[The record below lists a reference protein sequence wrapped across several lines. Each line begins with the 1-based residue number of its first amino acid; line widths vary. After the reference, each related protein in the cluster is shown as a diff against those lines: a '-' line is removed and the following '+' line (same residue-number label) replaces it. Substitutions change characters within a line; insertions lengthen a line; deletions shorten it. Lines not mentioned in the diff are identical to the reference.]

1 MRNAPPWQ
9 AAACGYVQNACSSR
23 LATARQQSGVLLR
36 YPVSMP
42 CTQFSDPVLR
52 VAVPAPLRH
61 ALHYL
66 PPAGCEIARVREGM
80 RVIVPLGARRV
91 VGVLLQVVERDPGM
105 PARLRPAFEL
115 PDPEPLVTPDVLGIC
130 LFAARYYHAPVG
142 EVIANALPA
151 ELRALPRTATR
162 PALVWRATEASLG
175 LPDNA
180 LARAPKQASALR
192 LLQEL
197 GPLADADCRAAGIER
212 ATLNALQRKGLA
224 AADNASA
231 HAAIAG
237 VSPAPGRTQKHAVTL
252 NAGQHA
258 ALEALQGA
266 GTGFNCFL
274 LEGVTGSGKT
284 EVYLRFIETV
294 LAAGRQALVL
304 VPEIGLTPQTH
315 SRFEARFGAGI
326 AVLHSGLGERERLDA
341 WRRAAD
347 TRARVLIGTRSAL
360 FSPMPELGAIIVDE
374 EHDASFKQQEG
385 FRYSARDLA
394 VVRARR
400 LGIPVILGSA
410 TPSTESLANCELGRF
425 SHLRLTERAGT
436 AKPPAV
442 RLIDVRGLHLDGG
455 MCAEMLDRIGAELQ
469 AGNQVLVFLNRRGW
483 APLLSCADCGWFG
496 ECRHCDARL
505 TLHRAENLLWCH
517 HCDTRTVAPLSCPAC
532 RSARLLALGTGTER
546 SEHVLQRLFP
556 QYPIRRIDRGTMQAR
571 GSMDSLIREL
581 GKEEPCILV
590 GTQMLAKGH
599 HFPAVTLVAIVD
611 LDGGL
616 FSADFRAA
624 ERTGQL
630 LVQVS
635 GRAGRADRPGEVLV
649 QTLHPAH
656 PWLIRLVRGGY
667 QEFIEAILDER
678 RLFGMP
684 PYTHLALVRTE
695 SKGHAPGLQ
704 LLQELRALLQQE
716 HPDVDV
722 VGPVPATMQR
732 RAGRHRMQLLLKH
745 AHRAPLHAA
754 LDSACQLL
762 ETTRAPGVQRW
773 HIDVDPQEGA

>member
-1 MRNAPPWQ
+1 MRNAPHWQ
-9 AAACGYVQNACSSR
+9 ATVRCYVQNACSGLVAGTPRQS
-23 LATARQQSGVLLR
+23 AARLR
-36 YPVSMP
+36 YPVDMP

-66 PPAGCEIARVREGM
+66 PPPGCEIARMREGM

-91 VGVLLQVVERDPGM
+91 VGVLLQVLERDPGM
-105 PARLRPAFEL
+105 PARLRPALAL
-115 PDPEPLVTPDVLGIC
+115 PDAEPLVTPDVLAIC
-130 LFAARYYHAPVG
+130 LFAAQYYHAPLG
-142 EVIANALPA
+142 EVILNALPT
-151 ELRALPRTATR
+151 EMRALPRSATR
-162 PALVWRATEASLG
+162 AALAWQATDASFG
-175 LPDNA
+175 LPENA
-180 LARAPKQASALR
+180 LARAPKQAQAMR

-197 GPLADADCRAAGIER
+197 GPLAQSDCRAAGIER
-212 ATLNALQRKGLA
+212 TTLNALQRKGLVVP
-224 AADNASA
+224 DKASTPSTPLA
-231 HAAIAG
+231 TG
-237 VSPAPGRTQKHAVTL
+237 TAPSTGPDHAVSL
-252 NAGQHA
+252 NTGQRA
-258 ALEALQGA
+258 ALTALQGRGA
-266 GTGFNCFL
+266 GFNCFL

-284 EVYLRFIETV
+284 EVYLQFIAAV

-315 SRFEARFGAGI
+315 ARFEARFGAGI
-326 AVLHSGLGERERLDA
+326 AVLHSGLGERERLES

-347 TRARVLIGTRSAL
+347 TRARILIGTRSAL

-394 VVRARR
+394 VVRARQ

-425 SHLRLTERAGT
+425 HHLRLTERAGS

-442 RLIDVRGLHLDGG
+442 RLIDVRGLHLEGG
-455 MCAEMLDRIGAELQ
+455 MCAELLDRIGAELQ
-469 AGNQVLVFLNRRGW
+469 RGNQVLVFLNRRGW

-505 TLHRAENLLWCH
+505 TLHRSENLLWCH
-517 HCDTRTVAPLSCPAC
+517 HCDTRMAAPTSCPVC

-546 SEHVLQRLFP
+546 SEHSLQRLFP

-571 GSMDSLIREL
+571 GSMDTLIREL
-581 GKEEPCILV
+581 DKGEPCILV

-635 GRAGRADRPGEVLV
+635 GRAGRAERPGEVLV
-649 QTLHPAH
+649 QTLHPTH
-656 PWLIRLVRGGY
+656 PWLVRLVRGGY
-667 QEFIEAILDER
+667 REFIDAILEER

-684 PYTHLALVRTE
+684 PYAHLALVRTE
-695 SKGHAPGLQ
+695 SKGHTPGLQ
-704 LLQELRALLQQE
+704 LLQELRSLLQRE
-716 HPDVDV
+716 HPGVDI

-754 LDSACQLL
+754 LDSACTLL
-762 ETTRAPGVQRW
+762 ETKRIPGVQRW